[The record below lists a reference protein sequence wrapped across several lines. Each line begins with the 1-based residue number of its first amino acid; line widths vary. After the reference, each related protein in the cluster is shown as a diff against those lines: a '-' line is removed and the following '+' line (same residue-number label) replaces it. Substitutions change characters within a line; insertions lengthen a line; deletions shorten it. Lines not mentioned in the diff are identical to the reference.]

1 MRLALFAAAA
11 TLIAACAAPATG
23 PRVANNPCNDPAH
36 RALKAQPVDS
46 LSTREYEQMQAG
58 DAACAEVTR
67 LLAANANDNANRP
80 PARLETD
87 GYLQALQSGEGSE
100 VFIRNRSNV
109 PIIVTEVTLTNCIAI
124 ADPCSTY
131 NPRTRINPG
140 DSRRVLRVRYQTGTM
155 TSSFRWSWR
164 VEPADMGSRD

>member
-11 TLIAACAAPATG
+11 LVAAACAAPATG
-23 PRVANNPCNDPAH
+23 PRVANNPCNDPQY

-46 LSTREYEQMQAG
+46 LSAREYEQLQAG

-67 LLAANANDNANRP
+67 LLAANANDNASGP

-87 GYLQALQSGEGSE
+87 GYQQALSSGEGAE
-100 VFIRNRSNV
+100 LFIRNRSTV
-109 PIIVTEVTLTNCIAI
+109 PIIVTSVTLSNCIAI
-124 ADPCSTY
+124 SDPCNTY

-140 DSRRVLRVRYQTGTM
+140 DARRVLRVRYQTGTM
-155 TSSFRWSWR
+155 ASSFRWAYR
-164 VEPADMGSRD
+164 VEPADPGSRD